1 MGNIGARAAIMREE
15 MLLLQD
21 CQNLS
26 LDIFSR
32 YFLMRI
38 FVDILILVNSLLYP
52 RLDLRIKLF
61 SDL

>member
-38 FVDILILVNSLLYP
+38 FVDILILVNSLLYS
-52 RLDLRIKLF
+52 RLNLRIKLF
-61 SDL
+61 GYL

>member
-1 MGNIGARAAIMREE
+1 MGNIGVRATIMRKK

-61 SDL
+61 GDL